1 MVKKETKKKTTKKT
15 AAKKK
20 TVKAKK
26 APAKAKKEKPKE
38 AKKPEMKE
46 AKAET
51 KKPEPKA
58 KEEPKK
64 PEALKEKAAPKEKKK
79 KPKKAKKKKK
89 ATKAVVARGKR
100 KRCVARATI
109 KEGKGTVRL
118 NSMKVSA
125 LNNGYVQEIIT
136 EPLRYVGPEVEK
148 IDISVSVN
156 GGGAMGQAQAARSA
170 IARALLQYFP
180 DLKLREKFSAI
191 DRSLVV
197 EDTRRVEPKKY
208 RGPKARARY
217 QKSYR

>member
-1 MVKKETKKKTTKKT
+1 MVKKKETKKT
-15 AAKKK
+15 AKKK
-20 TVKAKK
+20 MKK
-26 APAKAKKEKPKE
+26 ATKAKKEAAKAKE
-38 AKKPEMKE
+38 EAPEEVKKPEV
-46 AKAET
+46 
-51 KKPEPKA
+51 

-64 PEALKEKAAPKEKKK
+64 PEPQEMKEAKAVVKEKKPK
-79 KPKKAKKKKK
+79 KPKKAKKRKK
-89 ATKAVVARGKR
+89 ATRAVVARGKR
-100 KRCVARATI
+100 KRCIARATI

-125 LNNGYVQEIIT
+125 LNNRYVREIIT

-148 IDISVSVN
+148 LDISVNVN

-197 EDTRRVEPKKY
+197 EDTRRVEPKKF